1 MKQAEILK
9 GVLAGVPLVVV
20 EYRAF
25 KVDNITYADKKA
37 GGMRVTKPIV
47 KHSIEL
53 ADTQA
58 SIAEWLPDGVNL
70 ADVKPSFKKGDK
82 CVLRI
87 EGVENVSGFASIKGK
102 LEPFEAT

>member
-9 GVLAGVPLVVV
+9 AVLSGVPVVVV

-25 KVDNITYADKKA
+25 KLEEISYADKKQ

-47 KHSIEL
+47 KHAIEL
-53 ADTQA
+53 GDTQA
-58 SIAEWLPDGVNL
+58 SIAEWLPDGVKL
-70 ADVKPSFKKGDK
+70 SDIKPTFKKGDK

-87 EGVENVSGFASIKGK
+87 EGVENVSGFASIRGK
-102 LEPFEAT
+102 LEPFETT